1 MVGFGALL
9 MSFKFAES
17 MLLDAEPILHKFFET
32 FGKLI
37 SNILFCQLFQEQAK
51 YRGRKNIAARE
62 IHIASGSM
70 IFT

>member
-1 MVGFGALL
+1 
-9 MSFKFAES
+9 